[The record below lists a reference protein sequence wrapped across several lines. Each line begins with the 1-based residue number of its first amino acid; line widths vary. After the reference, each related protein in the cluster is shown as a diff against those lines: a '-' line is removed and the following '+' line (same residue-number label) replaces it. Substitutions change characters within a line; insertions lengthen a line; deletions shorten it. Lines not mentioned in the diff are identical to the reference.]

1 MTLNLPKLSNPMTVA
16 GWGIQRE
23 GSSQLAGRLQQ
34 VAFFSWQVTIKFVLG
49 ALLKVRAQVNVT
61 VVSSS
66 RCESALKP
74 YPVTTNM
81 LCAGGQEG
89 KDTCQGDLGTLHI
102 LTQVRTP
109 AKGTPGDPSWAP
121 TLRLT
126 RSSWRESSAGA

>member
-1 MTLNLPKLSNPMTVA
+1 MKGLELVLLVTLNLLKIRNPMTVA
-16 GWGIQRE
+16 GWGIQKE

-34 VAFFSWQVTIKFVLG
+34 VSCIWQVMTIKILYLVSG
-49 ALLKVRAQVNVT
+49 ALLIVIAQVNVT

-89 KDTCQGDLGTLHI
+89 KDACQGDSGGPLMGTFPE
-102 LTQVRTP
+102 TDQVFL
-109 AKGTPGDPSWAP
+109 AGVVSWGIGRP
-121 TLRLT
+121 V
-126 RSSWRESSAGA
+126 